1 MLVGLL
7 HTIHSLALS
16 HCYPTRT
23 LWVALFP
30 ASPGSSLFKQ
40 PWYNMFPR
48 CTNIDAKLNAD
59 TNSTWNHGQ
68 QWPQPQTIL
77 NLRPPSCLDY
87 RTRHGSQPKES
98 DKFEIVIVQWHKLQV
113 LERLSWSF
121 LVLST
126 FFSGVQN
133 IQDNAW
139 FEIATV
145 TTQRNSLNKQWYL
158 CTNKMLD
165 NGLSLVAQEHSKIT
179 NIWKCLFWGW
189 PLK

>member
-1 MLVGLL
+1 
-7 HTIHSLALS
+7 
-16 HCYPTRT
+16 
-23 LWVALFP
+23 
-30 ASPGSSLFKQ
+30 
-40 PWYNMFPR
+40 
-48 CTNIDAKLNAD
+48 
-59 TNSTWNHGQ
+59 
-68 QWPQPQTIL
+68 
-77 NLRPPSCLDY
+77 
-87 RTRHGSQPKES
+87 
-98 DKFEIVIVQWHKLQV
+98 